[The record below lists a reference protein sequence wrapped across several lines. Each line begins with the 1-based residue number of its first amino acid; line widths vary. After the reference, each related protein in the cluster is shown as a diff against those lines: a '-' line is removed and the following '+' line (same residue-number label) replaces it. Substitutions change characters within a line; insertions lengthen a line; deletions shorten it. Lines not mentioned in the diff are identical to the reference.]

1 MWHLIPFNVLVNVY
15 NSLVQP
21 HIDYY
26 ILYID
31 YYYLMLW
38 STFIIALL
46 KLTLI
51 IIMWYV
57 ETVTRPLVSEKLQRL
72 QNRATRILMSA
83 TYDSNLEDVFR
94 ALGWHKL
101 CYQRLEKKS
110 IMMTQEYTRLRFV
123 YRDTT
128 RALIV

>member
-1 MWHLIPFNVLVNVY
+1 
-15 NSLVQP
+15 
-21 HIDYY
+21 
-26 ILYID
+26 
-31 YYYLMLW
+31 MLW
-38 STFIIALL
+38 STFIIALI
-46 KLTLI
+46 KLALI
-51 IIMWYV
+51 IIMWCV
-57 ETVTRPLVSEKLQRL
+57 ETVTRPLIFEKLQRL

-110 IMMTQEYTRLRFV
+110 IMMSKTLHAMTPEYTRSRFV
-123 YRDTT
+123 HRDTT